1 MKPMSAAPSNS
12 APPWTSPLTQ
22 TRQPPF
28 RGCTGAPEESAVEVL
43 EVPSSLMGDI
53 LPDDIPVER
62 RPQRAAP
69 STGVG
74 FPLIRSDA
82 RHADRHET
90 PRLRPPVPTLASRL
104 QSLAG
109 DGRFRSVRFRR
120 IAAAMLV
127 LAATALMIASQRTPE
142 APPLMVA
149 ATDLRPGTVLTEDH
163 LTARP
168 TPARLAP
175 DGAMTSAAQVVG
187 KRLTGPMRRGE
198 VITDTRLLTSALPES
213 LTGRPGS
220 RMVPVRPADE
230 SVANL
235 VQQGD
240 LVDVLDAEH
249 SVLATNAVV
258 AMAPS
263 IPRDGH
269 PASAPRRSSWRWMDA
284 RRNASP
290 PRVWAP
296 RWH

>member
-1 MKPMSAAPSNS
+1 MPV
-12 APPWTSPLTQ
+12 TLTDM
-22 TRQPPF
+22 R
-28 RGCTGAPEESAVEVL
+28 L
-43 EVPSSLMGDI
+43 LD
-53 LPDDIPVER
+53 
-62 RPQRAAP
+62 
-69 STGVG
+69 
-74 FPLIRSDA
+74 SD
-82 RHADRHET
+82 
-90 PRLRPPVPTLASRL
+90 RLSPTLASRL

-263 IPRDGH
+263 NSSGRAPGERTAAVVLAMDGR
-269 PASAPRRSSWRWMDA
+269 AAQ
-284 RRNASP
+284 
-290 PRVWAP
+290 RVAAAGLGTALALIL
-296 RWH
+296 H